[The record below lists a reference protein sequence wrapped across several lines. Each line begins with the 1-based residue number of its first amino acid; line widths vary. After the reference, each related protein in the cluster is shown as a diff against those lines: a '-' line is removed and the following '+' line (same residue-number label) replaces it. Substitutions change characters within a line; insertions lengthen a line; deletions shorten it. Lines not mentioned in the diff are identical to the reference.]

1 MNRVI
6 KSLARESVTLLP
18 KLTLI
23 LDQNGF
29 ATLKKGLDHEPGFLL
44 KETRSSIT
52 IELTAYYPVRATCEL
67 QKKDFI
73 ETVEIRKTEY

>member
-29 ATLKKGLDHEPGFLL
+29 ATLKKGLD
-44 KETRSSIT
+44 
-52 IELTAYYPVRATCEL
+52 
-67 QKKDFI
+67 Q
-73 ETVEIRKTEY
+73 